1 MDVKNKKI
9 EKYLIQKQ
17 KFFDLTDNIKDE
29 NLKKNIVYQMLK
41 LEKLLKNDSG
51 GRNDQ

>member
-1 MDVKNKKI
+1 MDVKKQ
-9 EKYLIQKQ
+9 EYLKQKQ
-17 KFFDLTDNIKDE
+17 KFFDLSDNIKDE
-29 NLKKNIVYQMLK
+29 RLKKNIVYQMLK